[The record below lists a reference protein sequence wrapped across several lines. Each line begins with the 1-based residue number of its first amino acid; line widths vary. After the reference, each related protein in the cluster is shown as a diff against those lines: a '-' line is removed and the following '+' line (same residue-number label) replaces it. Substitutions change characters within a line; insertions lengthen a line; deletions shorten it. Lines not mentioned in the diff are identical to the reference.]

1 MSMKQYYLGIDGGG
15 TKTEAVLCDENG
27 CILFSQK
34 KSATNPNDVGVSCAV
49 EKLRDLIDEAH
60 LFLKKTQ
67 NSPAQLCIFGGIAG
81 ALNHKD
87 ALLAALHEAFPQD
100 LIEINSDAIN
110 LLSSEL
116 CNGNGCCL
124 ICGTG
129 SVCFVRRGTEIMRI
143 GGWGYLLDRSGSGFS
158 MGKEAIEAALRSHDG
173 RGDATLLT
181 GAITEKL
188 GGAPWDKLTEIY
200 EGGKPFIA
208 SFAPCVLSCA
218 NEGDRVAYEILFRQ
232 ALYLAEC
239 LDAAYQWIGEWE
251 TPLEAVLGGGLFR
264 AESDLLALVK
274 QNVTVPIHLT
284 VADAPPVFGAVWEAV
299 RSQSKTVTLQEYCV
313 FKEHFMNGYTR

>member
-158 MGKEAIEAALRSHDG
+158 MGKEAIEAA
-173 RGDATLLT
+173 A
-181 GAITEKL
+181 
-188 GGAPWDKLTEIY
+188 
-200 EGGKPFIA
+200 
-208 SFAPCVLSCA
+208 LS
-218 NEGDRVAYEILFRQ
+218 
-232 ALYLAEC
+232 
-239 LDAAYQWIGEWE
+239 
-251 TPLEAVLGGGLFR
+251 
-264 AESDLLALVK
+264 
-274 QNVTVPIHLT
+274 
-284 VADAPPVFGAVWEAV
+284 
-299 RSQSKTVTLQEYCV
+299 
-313 FKEHFMNGYTR
+313 